1 MVDETYAVFAG
12 ENAVDLVARHPN
24 LCVVRTFSKSHCLA
38 GMRVGYALAQPGVI
52 GLLDRVKDSYN
63 VSRLSQAAALAALAD
78 PDYYAGLVRKIR
90 ATRDRARQAWTD
102 RFGWFTYPSQTNF
115 LFTEPRDRAGR
126 TGPEVARG
134 LYDFLCA
141 RKILVRHFG
150 SHALTSLFPPHQRR
164 HRRRNARVAGAPRGM
179 AKIRIATISRSTAET
194 DITLKLTVDGAGVPE
209 VDTGI
214 PFLDHMLTLFAK
226 HGLFDLEVK
235 AKGDVAVDYHHT
247 VEDVGLVLGEAFKT
261 ALGDKVGLKR
271 YGFFLLPMDES
282 LARVVLDLGGR
293 PHLVYEVE
301 APTMF
306 VRDFNLALVKEFFR
320 AFANSVG
327 ANVHIQLLY
336 GEEPHHVV
344 EAVFKCFA
352 RALDVATQIEPRA
365 ADQLPS
371 TKGKL

>member
-1 MVDETYAVFAG
+1 
-12 ENAVDLVARHPN
+12 
-24 LCVVRTFSKSHCLA
+24 
-38 GMRVGYALAQPGVI
+38 
-52 GLLDRVKDSYN
+52 
-63 VSRLSQAAALAALAD
+63 
-78 PDYYAGLVRKIR
+78 
-90 ATRDRARQAWTD
+90 
-102 RFGWFTYPSQTNF
+102 
-115 LFTEPRDRAGR
+115 
-126 TGPEVARG
+126 
-134 LYDFLCA
+134 
-141 RKILVRHFG
+141 
-150 SHALTSLFPPHQRR
+150 
-164 HRRRNARVAGAPRGM
+164 M
-179 AKIRIATISRSTAET
+179 AKIRIATIARRTAET
-194 DITLKLTVDGAGVPE
+194 DITLQLTVDGTGASR
-209 VDTGI
+209 VDSGI

-247 VEDVGLVLGEAFKT
+247 VEDVGLVLGEAFKS

-293 PHLVYEVE
+293 PHLVYEVS

-320 AFANSVG
+320 AFSNSVG

-371 TKGKL
+371 TKGLL